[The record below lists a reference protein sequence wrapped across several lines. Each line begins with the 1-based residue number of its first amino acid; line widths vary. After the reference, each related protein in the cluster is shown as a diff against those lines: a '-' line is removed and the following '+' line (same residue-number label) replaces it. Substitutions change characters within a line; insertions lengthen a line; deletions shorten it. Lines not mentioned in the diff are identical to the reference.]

1 MLGSM
6 ATIPLPERF
15 QRVPATG
22 KIDAEQLRLYDEFG
36 IEVPFYR
43 FGSPER
49 RWFRVSAQIY
59 NTPSEY
65 EYLAEALR
73 AL

>member
-6 ATIPLPERF
+6 ATIVLPERF
-15 QRVPATG
+15 QRAPAPG

-49 RWFRVSAQIY
+49 RWFRVSAHIY
-59 NTPSEY
+59 NARAEY
-65 EYLAEALR
+65 EYLADVLR
-73 AL
+73 GI